1 MRAGWV
7 LSCLA
12 AAALAA
18 SCGRP
23 EPTAGA
29 EPARSADVKAAP
41 SADAKAASSAT
52 CPPAIPVAQTLSEA
66 VGGWEPFEDD
76 TPTQLMSV
84 GVFDGHP
91 REQASLVPDS
101 DEASAGR
108 RTAVWQLDA
117 SSSRNYWLVCYY
129 DRSRVALTHAL
140 ARGITRVE
148 VTRDPQATV
157 GGLPVVTGITL
168 K

>member
-1 MRAGWV
+1 MRANWV

-12 AAALAA
+12 AAALGA
-18 SCGRP
+18 SCSRS

-29 EPARSADVKAAP
+29 KAVP
-41 SADAKAASSAT
+41 SADAKAAASAT
-52 CPPAIPVAQTLSEA
+52 CPAAIPVAQTLSEA
-66 VGGWEPFEDD
+66 VAGWEAFEDD

-84 GVFDGHP
+84 GIFDGHP
-91 REQASLVPDS
+91 RERASLVPDS

-108 RTAVWQLDA
+108 QTAVWQLDA
-117 SSSRNYWLVCYY
+117 NSSRDYWLLCYY

-157 GGLPVVTGITL
+157 GGQPVVSGITL